1 MTPLFVYM
9 FVCVYYRLYSSSCLL
24 HSAIVTM
31 CIIVFFLLYCT
42 NYHSFFLSLCSLF
55 YYISYYIINIL
66 LIGNL
71 DRGELQCAVSDIMG
85 HEIDTN
91 HIEIILQEFDKD
103 GNGEIDFSEFRTIAK
118 YLQKEDVRRRSVS
131 STVLHCTVV

>member
-1 MTPLFVYM
+1 
-9 FVCVYYRLYSSSCLL
+9 
-24 HSAIVTM
+24 M

-42 NYHSFFLSLCSLF
+42 NYHSFFLSFFMFTLLL

-66 LIGNL
+66 LIGIL
-71 DRGELQCAVSDIMG
+71 GRGELQRAVSDIMG
-85 HEIDTN
+85 QEIDTN

-118 YLQKEDVRRRSVS
+118 YLQKEDVRRKSVS
-131 STVLHCTVV
+131 STALHCTALHCTALHYSIV